1 MRSTSIPSAH
11 WALLLVAMLGL
22 APTAHA
28 QGEPTLAA
36 VRASCAEGWEQF
48 RRGEHASALA
58 TLSAATSSE
67 VLDWSDDAELVGACW
82 YNRGRVEEALGHARE
97 AIDAYHE
104 SLGGRLHEVV
114 LDRLVALEPELELHL
129 DEDRLEEPP
138 RGVPLSRD
146 LAARIGV
153 RGGRALA
160 LMRRGGDDAVI
171 VLEPGSRARVRLA
184 LRRAGTW
191 RTAELG
197 TLVRWNGAIDW
208 DQRFGIEH
216 RAAPARQSEGTFV
229 IRHVWGGNTRW
240 IEDGMPEYDT
250 ERQEVTL
257 AWLRD
262 GALVTASLG
271 TRAAYEAHA
280 RRCRATRCACAD
292 AELQAT
298 DDARFTVTYSPECD
312 SPRGRALVG
321 THTRDEWLSAPP

>member
-1 MRSTSIPSAH
+1 
-11 WALLLVAMLGL
+11 
-22 APTAHA
+22 
-28 QGEPTLAA
+28 

-58 TLSAATSSE
+58 TLGVATSSD
-67 VLDWSDDAELVGACW
+67 VLDESDDAELVGACW
-82 YNRGRVEEALGHARE
+82 YNRGRVEEALGHASE

-104 SLGGRLHEVV
+104 SLGGRVHEVV
-114 LDRLVALEPELELHL
+114 LDRLAALEPELELYL
-129 DEDRLEEPP
+129 DEDRSEEPP

-146 LAARIGV
+146 LAARVGV

-160 LMRRGGDDAVI
+160 LTRRAGDDAVI
-171 VLEPGSRARVRLA
+171 VLEPGARARVRLA

-191 RTAELG
+191 HTASLG
-197 TLVRWNGAIDW
+197 TLVRWNGEIDW
-208 DQRFGIEH
+208 DQSFRIEH
-216 RAAPARQSEGTFV
+216 RAAPAGESEGTFV
-229 IRHVWGGNTRW
+229 IRHVWGGHTRW

-271 TRAAYEAHA
+271 ARAVYEAHA
-280 RRCRATRCACAD
+280 RRCRARQCACAD
-292 AELQAT
+292 AEVRST
-298 DDARFTVTYSPECD
+298 DDGRFTVTYWPECD

-321 THTRDEWLSAPP
+321 DRTRDEWLSAPP